1 LYLFSDTMV
10 VVMSNKGK
18 WMHIFMVV
26 MIVMVVL
33 CMVLTMFR

>member
-1 LYLFSDTMV
+1 MI
-10 VVMSNKGK
+10 VVMSTKGK
-18 WMHIFMVV
+18 WMRIFMVV